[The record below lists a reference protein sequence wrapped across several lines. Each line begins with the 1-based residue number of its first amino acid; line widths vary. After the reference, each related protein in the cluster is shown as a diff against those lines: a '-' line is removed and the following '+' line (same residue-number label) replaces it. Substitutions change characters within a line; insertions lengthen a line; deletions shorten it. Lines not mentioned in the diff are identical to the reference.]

1 MKCAVVR
8 LLLYLLWNAHKN
20 VMSEMCIERWSD
32 EPSNNQHF
40 SLWTNNA
47 TGYGAWIWI
56 AGCYLEKPH
65 EYESQQKTC
74 PIQMCVIRTPPTSGT
89 LLIGSPDRKCIP
101 IQYTIHS
108 STDSQSPLSMWGSLR
123 IVASTYIIACNEA
136 YARMVA
142 HRWTIDITTS
152 HHRKHSTQSLSC
164 CRWCTIHEMR
174 ERESM
179 MVMWPNHTPMTTA
192 SYASYYM

>member
-1 MKCAVVR
+1 
-8 LLLYLLWNAHKN
+8 
-20 VMSEMCIERWSD
+20 MCIERWSD

-56 AGCYLEKPH
+56 AGCYLDEQH

-74 PIQMCVIRTPPTSGT
+74 PMQMCVIRTPPTSGT
-89 LLIGSPDRKCIP
+89 LLIGSPNRKCIP

-108 STDSQSPLSMWGSLR
+108 STDSQSLLSMWSLLR
-123 IVASTYIIACNEA
+123 IVTSIHIVACNEA
-136 YARMVA
+136 YARTVA

-152 HHRKHSTQSLSC
+152 HHRKHSTQSLSWL
-164 CRWCTIHEMR
+164 RWSTTHEMR

-179 MVMWPNHTPMTTA
+179 MVMRPEHSPMTTA
-192 SYASYYM
+192 SYASYYRLNSHPVGGVPGGTEHNDF